1 MERRQPKIK
10 VWVNGTF
17 DVLHVGHLKLLE
29 FASSFGE
36 LRVGI
41 DTDKR
46 VKELKGNDRPF
57 NTTEDRKHFLESLK
71 FVNDVVVFDSRQE
84 LIDLVREYQP
94 DYMIIGDDYKDQI
107 VYGSEHA
114 KQLVFFEKLSKY
126 STTKILNY
134 ENNSNR

>member
-1 MERRQPKIK
+1 MK

-36 LRVGI
+36 VRVGI

-46 VKELKGNDRPF
+46 VKELKSPDRPF
-57 NTTEDRKHFLESLK
+57 NTTEDRKYFLESLK
-71 FVNDVVVFDSRQE
+71 FVKDVVVFDSRQE
-84 LIDLVREYQP
+84 LIDLVKEYQP
-94 DYMIIGDDYKDQI
+94 DYMVIGDDYKDQP

-114 KQLVFFEKLSKY
+114 KQLIFFEKLPKY

>member
-1 MERRQPKIK
+1 MK

-17 DVLHVGHLKLLE
+17 DVLHIGHLKLLE

-46 VKELKGNDRPF
+46 VKELKGIDRPF
-57 NTTEDRKHFLESLK
+57 NTTEDRKYFLQSLK
-71 FVNDVVVFDSRQE
+71 YVNEVVVFDSREE
-84 LIDLVREYQP
+84 LINLVKEYQP

-114 KQLVFFEKLSKY
+114 KELVFFKKLPNY

>member
-1 MERRQPKIK
+1 MK

-29 FASSFGE
+29 YSASLGE

-41 DTDKR
+41 DSDKR
-46 VKELKGNDRPF
+46 VKELKGADRPF
-57 NTTEDRKHFLESLK
+57 NTTEDRKYFLECLK
-71 FVNDVVVFDSRQE
+71 FVNEVVVFDSRQE
-84 LIDLVREYQP
+84 LNDGSGVP
-94 DYMIIGDDYKDQI
+94 FSDVKI

-114 KQLVFFEKLSKY
+114 KNLVFFEKVPKY

-134 ENNSNR
+134 ENNSDR

>member
-1 MERRQPKIK
+1 MK

-17 DVLHVGHLKLLE
+17 DVLHIGHLKLLE

-46 VKELKGNDRPF
+46 VKELKGIDRPF
-57 NTTEDRKHFLESLK
+57 NTTEDRKYFLQSVK
-71 FVNDVVVFDSRQE
+71 YVNEVVVFDSREE
-84 LIDLVREYQP
+84 LINLVKEYQP

-107 VYGSEHA
+107 VYGSEYT
-114 KQLVFFEKLSKY
+114 KELVFFEKLPNY

>member
-1 MERRQPKIK
+1 MK

-17 DVLHVGHLKLLE
+17 DVLHIGHLKLLE

-46 VKELKGNDRPF
+46 VKELKSSDRPF
-57 NTTEDRKHFLESLK
+57 NTTEDRKYFLESLK
-71 FVNDVVVFDSRQE
+71 FVKDVVVFDSRQE
-84 LIDLVREYQP
+84 LIDLVKEYQP
-94 DYMIIGDDYKDQI
+94 DYMVIGDDYKDQP

-114 KQLVFFEKLSKY
+114 KQLIFFEKLPKY

-134 ENNSNR
+134 ENNSDR